1 MHLRIATSLPF
12 SLLNLKGLIMV
23 TIIRH
28 EVNESLAIS
37 GVVETRGLVFV
48 SYCLG
53 NIGKPIEEQING
65 AFDNLSERL
74 NAIGLTLE

>member
-1 MHLRIATSLPF
+1 MHLRVATSLPF

-37 GVVETRGLVFV
+37 GVVETVVWSL
-48 SYCLG
+48 
-53 NIGKPIEEQING
+53 
-65 AFDNLSERL
+65 
-74 NAIGLTLE
+74 